1 MRNISSIAAEL
12 FLASCSPVSLW
23 KGPGRTS
30 WSNKRNGKN
39 VWKKINLFFVVVE
52 ICVRIAGT
60 NILGE
65 CISFLKDIGCSAAW
79 VAIGLLTRSRSKD
92 DQFLFQ
98 AFLPVRFQV
107 SSLVVFVLCSF
118 TRCQIVNR
126 RMKKLRRPFIELYH
140 ILLAF
145 KIILAFLPILSFLPQ
160 PSCFLTQ
167 MSNLQL

>member
-1 MRNISSIAAEL
+1 MRTINVLWGPFPALQQSYFWPLALQSHFERVLEEQAE
-12 FLASCSPVSLW
+12 ATEETE
-23 KGPGRTS
+23 K
-30 WSNKRNGKN
+30 K

-65 CISFLKDIGCSAAW
+65 CSSFLKDIGCSAAW
-79 VAIGLLTRSRSKD
+79 LAIGLLTRIRSKD

-118 TRCQIVNR
+118 IRCQISEWKNWD
-126 RMKKLRRPFIELYH
+126 K
-140 ILLAF
+140 
-145 KIILAFLPILSFLPQ
+145 
-160 PSCFLTQ
+160 PSQ
-167 MSNLQL
+167 VSNLQL